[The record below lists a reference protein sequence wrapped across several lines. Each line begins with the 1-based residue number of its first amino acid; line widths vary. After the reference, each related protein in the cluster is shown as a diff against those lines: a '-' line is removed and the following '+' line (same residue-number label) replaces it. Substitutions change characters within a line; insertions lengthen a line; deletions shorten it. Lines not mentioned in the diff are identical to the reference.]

1 MAGSVQCALCRHG
14 NSDPAAL
21 HHGIGQQPIRFFPAF
36 LWAEIVGVFEVDG
49 IYTGERDELFKINVL
64 VGFDL
69 EAVELLFSD
78 LAR

>member
-1 MAGSVQCALCRHG
+1 MLF
-14 NSDPAAL
+14 AATAIATRPL
-21 HHGIGQQPIRFFPAF
+21 FIMGIGQQPIRFFPAF